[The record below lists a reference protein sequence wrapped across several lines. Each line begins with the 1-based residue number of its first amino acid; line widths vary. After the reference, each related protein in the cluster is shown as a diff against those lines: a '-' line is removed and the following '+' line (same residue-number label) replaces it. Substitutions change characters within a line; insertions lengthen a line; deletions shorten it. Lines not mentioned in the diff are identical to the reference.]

1 MLSATV
7 SQAKE
12 RETERDRE
20 RKKKK
25 RKKVDRCLAEQVT
38 GGIDVMAQAARVSC
52 NQMGKSTNHPS
63 AWSMGH

>member
-1 MLSATV
+1 MLSAAV

-12 RETERDRE
+12 RETERE
-20 RKKKK
+20 RKRK
-25 RKKVDRCLAEQVT
+25 RKRKVDRCLAEQVT